1 MKTYKSKSTV
11 RPDAWDKTSCPD
23 KVYHHTNITETTAE
37 TEGQDPVT
45 MYEYD
50 TTEYTNREYINLLDE
65 QVSEQ
70 ADALIELAELIGGE

>member
-11 RPDAWDKTSCPD
+11 RPDAWDKLSCPD
-23 KVYHHTNITETTAE
+23 KVFHHANITETTAQA
-37 TEGQDPVT
+37 EGGDPVT

-50 TTEYTNREYINLLDE
+50 TTEYTNREYILLLDE

-70 ADALIELAELIGGE
+70 ADALIELAEIIGGE